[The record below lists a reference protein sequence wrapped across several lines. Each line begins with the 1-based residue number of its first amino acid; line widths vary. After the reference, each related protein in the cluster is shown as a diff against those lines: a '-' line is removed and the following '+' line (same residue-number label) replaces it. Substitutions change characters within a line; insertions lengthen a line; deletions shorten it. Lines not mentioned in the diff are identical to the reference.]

1 MIKKVPAL
9 LILALSLVVSVHA
22 QPFSRAEYIRKFQLL
37 AISEMSRSG
46 IPASVKMAQACL
58 ESADGNSTLARKSNN
73 HFGIKCKGG
82 WMGGKSYHDDDEKG
96 ECFRKYDRVEESYID
111 HTNFLMS
118 QDRYNSLFQLS
129 STDYVAWAKGLK
141 RAGYATDPAYDRKV
155 IDIIEEYKLWQ
166 LDRKIT
172 FEEMAELDRERMGAA
187 FNKSLLINPYSSRK
201 ITLHNGIRMALMR
214 EGDTFEILAQE
225 FGLAEWELR
234 RFNDFPEGYH
244 PVPGEI
250 IYLKQKK
257 GKAQGMYKLHVV
269 KEGESMHYI
278 SQVYGIRLTALY
290 RLNRIP
296 FGEPVKVGQVL
307 KLQRRG
313 KV

>member
-1 MIKKVPAL
+1 MIKRFLAL
-9 LILALSLVVSVHA
+9 LILGTSLISA
-22 QPFSRAEYIRKFQLL
+22 TYSQRMSRGEYIRKFQLL

-58 ESADGNSTLARKSNN
+58 ESGDGNSALARESNN

-82 WMGGKSYHDDDEKG
+82 WMGGKSFHDDDEKN
-96 ECFRKYDRVEESYID
+96 ECFRKYDRVEDSYID

-118 QDRYNSLFQLS
+118 MERYNSLFQLS
-129 STDYVAWAKGLK
+129 STDYTAWAKGLK

-172 FEEMAELDRERMGAA
+172 FEEMVELDRERMGTA
-187 FNKSLLINPYSSRK
+187 FNKELLINPYSSRK
-201 ITLHNGIRMALMR
+201 LTLHNGIRMAMMR

-269 KEGESMHYI
+269 KAGESMHYI

-290 RLNRIP
+290 RLNRIQ

-307 KLQRRG
+307 SLQKRVKR
-313 KV
+313 